1 LQDIWFQNGDVRL
14 AASVGGN
21 PSQPPVIFLHGAGQT
36 RHSWRKA
43 ARALVEQGYYVVS
56 MDHRGHGDSDWSPV
70 ADYSSDAFVTDV
82 KAVISQLAMPPI
94 LIGASLGG
102 LMSLVTVGESEQP
115 LARALLLVDI
125 APKIDMEGRERIIG
139 FMRSNHDGFTSAD
152 QAADAVSAYMPHRPR
167 PSDSSGLLR
176 NLRQKKDGRYY
187 WHWDPAFFD
196 SANATHND
204 PESRYE
210 NAAHNITIPT
220 LLIRGERSELVSE
233 ASLKHFLEVI
243 PTAEYVDVSGAH
255 HMVVGDNNDA
265 FTQAALEFLARLDD
279 KPALLGDNRS
289 S

>member
-1 LQDIWFQNGDVRL
+1 LQDTWIQNGDVRL
-14 AASVGGN
+14 AASVGGD

-43 ARALVEQGYYVVS
+43 ARVLVAQGYYVIS
-56 MDHRGHGDSDWSPV
+56 LDHRGHGDSDWSPV
-70 ADYSSDAFVTDV
+70 GDYSSDAFVSDV

-102 LMSLVTVGESEQP
+102 LMSLVAVGESEQP

-125 APKIDMEGRERIIG
+125 APKVDMEGRERIIG
-139 FMRSNHDGFTSAD
+139 FMGANHDGFTSAD

-176 NLRQKKDGRYY
+176 NLRQKADGRYY

-204 PESRYE
+204 PEARYE
-210 NAAHNITIPT
+210 NAAGNITIPT
-220 LLIRGERSELVSE
+220 LLIRGEHSELVSE
-233 ASLKHFLEVI
+233 ESLKHLLAVM
-243 PTAEYVDVSGAH
+243 PAAEYVDVSGAH

-265 FTQAALEFLARLDD
+265 FTQAALEFLARLDE
-279 KPALLGDNRS
+279 KPALLGG
-289 S
+289 